1 MSSPV
6 TRVCLNG
13 REERKL
19 FFTGQASFRLLGS
32 SDPQQA
38 LTYLGYTDT
47 GSGGPPGSPLF
58 FSGCP
63 SSQALQ
69 RETGSRGRGQQPITY
84 PTALGICT
92 WSNQSPLNKQ
102 LTQPLLPPPLPAL
115 PSNSRKEV

>member
-1 MSSPV
+1 MSSLV
-6 TRVCLNG
+6 SRECLNG

-19 FFTGQASFRLLGS
+19 FFPGLSQLQAPGQLRPSASPTS
-32 SDPQQA
+32 
-38 LTYLGYTDT
+38 LGYTDT
-47 GSGGPPGSPLF
+47 GSGGPPSSPLSFSGSP
-58 FSGCP
+58 SP
-63 SSQALQ
+63 QALQ